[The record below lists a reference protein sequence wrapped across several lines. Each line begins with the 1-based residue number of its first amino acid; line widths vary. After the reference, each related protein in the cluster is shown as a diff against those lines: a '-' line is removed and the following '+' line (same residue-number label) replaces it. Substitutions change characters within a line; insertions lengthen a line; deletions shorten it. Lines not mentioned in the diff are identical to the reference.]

1 METFTSQILA
11 VVGIIFLSTF
21 TYMFINK
28 TYKNLKKDSDVG
40 GRFIWVGAVGLSLF
54 SIIGLFI
61 ILIK

>member
-28 TYKNLKKDSDVG
+28 TYKNLKKDDDVG

-54 SIIGLFI
+54 IIIGLFI